1 MQRIAKPGREVAVY
15 PRSVS
20 PLRDRALL
28 AVEAARMLGRPS
40 GSVPVSQHCPDC
52 GRDHGQPTVEGG
64 GAWVSLSR
72 AGGFVAV
79 AVSVIGPIG
88 IDIVSTRAVEAH
100 PLDAVRFDRGIGSAA
115 QSWAFREAVLKAD
128 GRGLRCDP
136 EEIVLSGSPGGA
148 LVDAWPEARVALAS
162 IQLTS
167 FSVDED
173 VVGAF
178 AVFDLGPE
186 PRQRS
191 TGSGF
196 A

>member
-1 MQRIAKPGREVAVY
+1 MY
-15 PRSVS
+15 PRSAS
-20 PLRDRALL
+20 PERDRALL
-28 AVEAARMLGRPS
+28 GAAAARMLDRPP
-40 GSVPVSQHCPDC
+40 GSVLVAQHCPDC

-79 AVSVIGPIG
+79 AVSVSGPIG
-88 IDIVSTRAVEAH
+88 VDIVSTRAVAAH
-100 PLDAVRFDRGIGSAA
+100 PLDAVRFDRGIGSPA

-136 EEIVLSGSPGGA
+136 ERIALSGSPSGPV
-148 LVDAWPEARVALAS
+148 VDTWPDARVQLAS
-162 IQLTS
+162 IRLAS

-173 VVGAF
+173 VVGAV
-178 AVFDLGPE
+178 AVFELGTGQV
-186 PRQRS
+186 QRR
-191 TGSGF
+191 TGSGL